1 MKPAKL
7 AVSLTAAFLLFG
19 LLSGPLSASAAAQS
33 LHDTA
38 KAQLVA
44 FIEAVIGGP
53 KAVEKILAPEYQIM
67 RGNGVGF
74 DRDGYISRGVGPVS
88 IERDF
93 SHDEI
98 VATRSGDIM
107 VVRYMLRITETIDG
121 KPVAKHAPRLTVFR
135 KIGGKW
141 MVTAHANFA
150 VSR

>member
-1 MKPAKL
+1 MIPAKI
-7 AVSLTAAFLLFG
+7 AVTLTAAIILSGFLSG
-19 LLSGPLSASAAAQS
+19 LLSAGAAAQS

-38 KAQLVA
+38 KEQLVA
-44 FIEAVIGGP
+44 FLEAIIAGP

-74 DRDGYISRGVGPVS
+74 DRDGYISRGVGTVS
-88 IERDF
+88 AERDF

-98 VATRSGDIM
+98 VVTRSDDIM
-107 VVRYMLRITETIDG
+107 VVRYMLRINETIDG
-121 KPVAKHAPRLTVFR
+121 KPVAKRAPRLTVFR
-135 KIGGKW
+135 NIGGKW